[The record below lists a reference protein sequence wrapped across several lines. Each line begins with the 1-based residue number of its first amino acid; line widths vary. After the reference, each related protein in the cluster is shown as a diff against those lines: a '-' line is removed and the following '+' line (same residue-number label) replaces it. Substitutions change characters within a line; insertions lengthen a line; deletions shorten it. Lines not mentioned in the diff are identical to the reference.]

1 MLSLRLRISCR
12 KFFSSSVVN
21 SLLVSFFLANQIRS
35 CRVSS
40 LRSKRSRSTEELRND
55 FPQNR
60 FEALLSNGNACY
72 AGYRVS
78 AMLIKNAQLMYCTPK
93 TILNDK

>member
-1 MLSLRLRISCR
+1 MLSLRLCISCR

-40 LRSKRSRSTEELRND
+40 LRSKRSRTTEELRND
-55 FPQNR
+55 FPQTGR
-60 FEALLSNGNACY
+60 AKIVSKLFCRTGTLATQGIACLSC
-72 AGYRVS
+72 
-78 AMLIKNAQLMYCTPK
+78 
-93 TILNDK
+93 